1 MLCENCGLL
10 RRFFSLLL
18 VAVGLMT
25 TGLSQVPKIGT
36 DSTLDVATWNIEWFG
51 DSLNGPSNEVTQ
63 LKNVTEVITSMDM
76 DIVALC
82 EVSNPG
88 YWQKLQNNLTDYG
101 AVITAYTQT
110 QKTALLYRKSMFKLL
125 YSKSILLAY
134 DYEFASGRFPL
145 EVALET
151 QWGSKKDTVYCW
163 VIHLKANT
171 GSTSEKLASY
181 DRRAKAAEE
190 LKKYLDPKKRL
201 KGWVLGDWNDDL
213 DVSIVSGKASP
224 FLAWRNDTNYVFP
237 SYRLTLAKQKSTAN
251 YSEMID
257 HMSCLPAMKPN
268 WLLNQSGVMV
278 GDAYIGSYRLNT
290 SDHYPVWAKFSMNF
304 KTLDFLGTDLPMIA
318 KPYVYW
324 NGLRWEIARDYAASP
339 ISAGDTKIYDLSG
352 KFIFSGRIE
361 DFVPQSEGVNYLQ
374 IVRSNGEIFQQ
385 ILCLVGA

>member
-1 MLCENCGLL
+1 MQIEKKGLL
-10 RRFFSLLL
+10 KPLMGLLFGF
-18 VAVGLMT
+18 VGFLN

-63 LKNVTEVITSMDM
+63 LKNVTDVIASMDM
-76 DIVALC
+76 DIMALC

-88 YWQKLQNNLTDYG
+88 YWQKLQNNLIDYG
-101 AVITAYTQT
+101 AVITTFTQT
-110 QKTALLYRKSMFKLL
+110 QKTALLYRKSMFRLL
-125 YSKSILLAY
+125 YSKSILLPF
-134 DYEFASGRFPL
+134 DYEFAGGRFPL

-171 GSTSEKLASY
+171 GTTADKLASY

-190 LKKYLDPKKRL
+190 LKKYLDPKKQL

-224 FLAWRNDTNYVFP
+224 YLAWRNDTNYVFP
-237 SYRLTLAKQKSTAN
+237 SYRLSLAKQKSTAS

-257 HMSCLPAMKPN
+257 HICCLPAMKQN
-268 WLLNQSGVMV
+268 WLFNQSGVMV

-290 SDHYPVWAKFSMNF
+290 SDHYPVWAKFSMDF
-304 KTLDFLGTDLPMIA
+304 KAIHFLGSENLPMA
-318 KPYVYW
+318 KPFVYW
-324 NGLRWEIARDYAASP
+324 NGLGWEIAKDYRDNS
-339 ISAGDTKIYDLSG
+339 IEEGDARIYDLSG
-352 KFIFSGRIE
+352 KQIFSGFFK
-361 DFVPQSEGVNYLQ
+361 DFIPQKQGICYLQ
-374 IVRSNGEIFQQ
+374 IMRRNGEIFSQV
-385 ILCLVGA
+385 LAH

>member
-1 MLCENCGLL
+1 MQIEKKGLL
-10 RRFFSLLL
+10 KPLMGLLFGF
-18 VAVGLMT
+18 VGFLN

-63 LKNVTEVITSMDM
+63 LKNVTEVIASMDM
-76 DIVALC
+76 DIMALC

-88 YWQKLQNNLTDYG
+88 YWQKLQNNLIDYG
-101 AVITAYTQT
+101 AVITTFTQT
-110 QKTALLYRKSMFKLL
+110 QKTALLYRKSMFRLL
-125 YSKSILLAY
+125 YSKSILLPF
-134 DYEFASGRFPL
+134 DYEFAGGRFPL

-171 GSTSEKLASY
+171 GTTADKLASY

-190 LKKYLDPKKRL
+190 LKKYLDPKKQL

-224 FLAWRNDTNYVFP
+224 YLAWRNDTNYVFP
-237 SYRLTLAKQKSTAN
+237 SYRLSLAKQKSTAS

-257 HMSCLPAMKPN
+257 HICCLPAMKQN
-268 WLLNQSGVMV
+268 WLFNQSGVMV

-290 SDHYPVWAKFSMNF
+290 SDHYPVWAKFSMDF
-304 KTLDFLGTDLPMIA
+304 KAIHFLGSENLPMA
-318 KPYVYW
+318 KPFVYW
-324 NGLRWEIARDYAASP
+324 NGLGWEIAKDYRDNS
-339 ISAGDTKIYDLSG
+339 IEEGDARIYDLSG
-352 KFIFSGRIE
+352 KQIFSGVFK
-361 DFVPQSEGVNYLQ
+361 DFIPQKQGICYLQ
-374 IVRSNGEIFQQ
+374 IMRRNGEIFSQV
-385 ILCLVGA
+385 LAH

>member
-1 MLCENCGLL
+1 MQIEKKGLL
-10 RRFFSLLL
+10 KPLMGLLFGF
-18 VAVGLMT
+18 VGFLN

-63 LKNVTEVITSMDM
+63 LKNVTEVIASMDM
-76 DIVALC
+76 DIMALC

-88 YWQKLQNNLTDYG
+88 YWQKLQNNLIDYG
-101 AVITAYTQT
+101 AVITTFTQT
-110 QKTALLYRKSMFKLL
+110 QKTALLYRKSMFRLL
-125 YSKSILLAY
+125 YSKSILLPF
-134 DYEFASGRFPL
+134 DYEFAGGRFPL

-171 GSTSEKLASY
+171 GTTADKLASY

-190 LKKYLDPKKRL
+190 LKKYLDPKKQL

-224 FLAWRNDTNYVFP
+224 YLAWRNDTNYVFP
-237 SYRLTLAKQKSTAN
+237 SYRLSLAKQKSTAS

-257 HMSCLPAMKPN
+257 HICCLPAMKQN
-268 WLLNQSGVMV
+268 WLFNQSGVMV

-290 SDHYPVWAKFSMNF
+290 SDHYPVWAKFSMDF
-304 KTLDFLGTDLPMIA
+304 KAIHFLGSENLPMA
-318 KPYVYW
+318 KPFVYW
-324 NGLRWEIARDYAASP
+324 NGLGWEIAKDYRDNS
-339 ISAGDTKIYDLSG
+339 IEEGDARIYDLTG
-352 KFIFSGRIE
+352 KQIFSGFFK
-361 DFVPQSEGVNYLQ
+361 DFIPQKQGICYLQ
-374 IVRSNGEIFQQ
+374 IMRRNGELFSQV
-385 ILCLVGA
+385 LAH

>member
-1 MLCENCGLL
+1 MRSENCGLL
-10 RRFFSLLL
+10 RRLILAIL
-18 VAVGLMT
+18 IAVSSFTAGF
-25 TGLSQVPKIGT
+25 SQVPKIGS

-51 DSLNGPSNEVTQ
+51 DSINGPNNEVTQ

-76 DIVALC
+76 DIMALC
-82 EVSNPG
+82 EVSNTG
-88 YWQKLQNNLTDYG
+88 YWQKLQNNLTEYG
-101 AVITAYTQT
+101 AVITTYNQT

-151 QWGSKKDTVYCW
+151 QLGAKKDTVYCW

-190 LKKYLDPKKRL
+190 LKKYLDSKKRL

-290 SDHYPVWAKFSMNF
+290 SDHYPVWAKFSMDF
-304 KTLDFLGTDLPMIA
+304 KALDFLGTDAPMMA
-318 KPYVYW
+318 RPFVYW
-324 NGLRWEIARDYAASP
+324 NGAKWEIARDYAASP
-339 ISAGDTKIYDLSG
+339 ISAGDTKIYDVSG
-352 KFIFSGRIE
+352 KLIFAGRIE

-374 IVRSNGEIFQQ
+374 IVRSNGEIFRQ
-385 ILCLVGA
+385 ILVRLGA